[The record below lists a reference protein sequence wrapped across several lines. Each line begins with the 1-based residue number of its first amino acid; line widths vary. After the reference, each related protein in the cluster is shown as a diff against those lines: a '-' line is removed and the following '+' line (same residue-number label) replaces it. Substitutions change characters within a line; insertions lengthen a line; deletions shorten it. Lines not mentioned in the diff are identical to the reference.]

1 MGWDGMG
8 WDGTMADIK
17 QTRKHG
23 IPRPT
28 LMGMVKSNQDKNV
41 IKCSSTAMAALSTKD
56 PMLAPNEA
64 FPKPSI
70 DAFGPL
76 RGVGVATASLILSIA
91 TATGDPK
98 QQVPFY
104 SDDVYLWLCLKDF
117 PEPEYEE
124 YEEEHTAEQEE
135 QPDADADADA
145 DAETKDKKKTP
156 RPPKFKLKRKIS
168 KFKCPNG
175 ELNVRYNIA
184 EYRKLWDACW
194 ELRERLNRAVDLAY
208 SSSSPSTSPSS
219 SARISHNDIEKAAY
233 VLRNIAVSGYLE
245 GQDPEDILRTAAP
258 QKTRVDAAMKAQ
270 KARADASGE
279 TAAGEKKLAA
289 KKQTKKEKEEKR
301 KIANGGRNVKRRKVE

>member
-1 MGWDGMG
+1 
-8 WDGTMADIK
+8 MADIR
-17 QTRKHG
+17 QNRKHG

-28 LMGMVKSNQDKNV
+28 LMGMVKSNQNKNV
-41 IKCSSTAMAALSTKD
+41 IKCSSTAMAALSTED

-117 PEPEYEE
+117 PEPEEYEE
-124 YEEEHTAEQEE
+124 YEEEEPTEQDQ
-135 QPDADADADA
+135 QPDADTDA
-145 DAETKDKKKTP
+145 DAEAKDKKKTP

-168 KFKCPNG
+168 KFKRPNG
-175 ELNVRYNIA
+175 ELNVKYNIA

-194 ELRERLNRAVDLAY
+194 ELRERLNRAVETESD
-208 SSSSPSTSPSS
+208 PST
-219 SARISHNDIEKAAY
+219 RISHNDIEKAAY

-245 GQDPEDILRTAAP
+245 GQDPEDILRTAAR
-258 QKTRVDAAMKAQ
+258 QKARVDAAMKAE

-279 TAAGEKKLAA
+279 TAAREKKLAA
-289 KKQTKKEKEEKR
+289 KKQRKKEKEEKRAKQKEAKTLQKKR

>member
-1 MGWDGMG
+1 
-8 WDGTMADIK
+8 
-17 QTRKHG
+17 
-23 IPRPT
+23 
-28 LMGMVKSNQDKNV
+28 MGMVKSNQNKNV
-41 IKCSSTAMAALSTKD
+41 IKCSSTAMAALSTED

-117 PEPEYEE
+117 PEPEEYEE
-124 YEEEHTAEQEE
+124 YEEEDTADQEQL
-135 QPDADADADA
+135 PDADADAENA
-145 DAETKDKKKTP
+145 KENKKPP

-168 KFKCPNG
+168 KFKRPNG

-194 ELRERLNRAVDLAY
+194 ELRERLNRAAETETDR
-208 SSSSPSTSPSS
+208 SSPSSPSS
-219 SARISHNDIEKAAY
+219 HISHNDIEKAAY
-233 VLRNIAVSGYLE
+233 VLRNIAVSGFLE
-245 GQDPEDILRTAAP
+245 GQDPKDVLRTAAR
-258 QKTRVDAAMKAQ
+258 QKARVDAAMKAE

-279 TAAGEKKLAA
+279 TAAREKKLAM
-289 KKQTKKEKEEKR
+289 KKQRKKEKEEKKAKQKEQKALEKQR